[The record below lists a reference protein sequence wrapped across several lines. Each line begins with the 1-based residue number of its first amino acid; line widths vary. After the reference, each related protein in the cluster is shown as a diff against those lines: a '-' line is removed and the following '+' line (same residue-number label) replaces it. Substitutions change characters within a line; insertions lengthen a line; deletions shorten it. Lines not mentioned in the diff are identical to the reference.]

1 MIRHVRRSI
10 GQKLLF
16 AIGVPSVIFALGL
29 VAWMRHRT
37 RAAGADLDPAF
48 REGVAVLVLFGVAVT
63 TIHFVAMR
71 RLLEAPLARLMAA
84 LRRARASEFLHRVPV
99 ESEDELGA
107 LAQEFNTTLA
117 AITDLHARRLEDQAS
132 LAAMQREVALKQ
144 ALEARLR
151 ELTLLFDLSRRLVS
165 TLELEPLIASVT
177 GLVGRDL
184 GEHAFALLVAEDG
197 TGDLVVRGVS
207 GLPED
212 VVGTRIAADVGPA
225 GWATRAR
232 ATLHIP
238 DTRADARRPVLP
250 WQHAADGSILV
261 IPLLHQ
267 EACVGAL
274 AFFRPQADAF
284 TADEVRLLEAVAGP
298 VAIALENARLHQQ
311 MVRLS
316 QTDALTGVHNRRSLF
331 ARLELERESADRF
344 DHPVGLVLVDVDHFK
359 RFNDRFGHAAG
370 DDILRRVADA
380 LAGAVRKVD
389 LVARYGGEEFAVVV
403 ARADHAAAMAAGEKL
418 RAAVEG
424 FAIPHDGVEPARV
437 TISVGVAS
445 WPGDAGDLAGL
456 IDAADAALYAA
467 KRAGRNVVRGHEPG
481 MRTHP
486 GRKRDVRT
494 TADAEAG

>member
-1 MIRHVRRSI
+1 MLGSIRRSI
-10 GQKLLF
+10 GRKLLF
-16 AIGVPSVIFALGL
+16 AIGLPSVVFALGL

-63 TIHFVAMR
+63 TIHLVAMR
-71 RLLEAPLARLMAA
+71 RLLEVPLARLMAA

-99 ESEDELGA
+99 EREDELGA

-144 ALEARLR
+144 ALEARLK
-151 ELTLLFDLSRRLVS
+151 ELTLLYDLSRRLAS
-165 TLELEPLIASVT
+165 TLELDKLIASVT
-177 GLVGRDL
+177 ELVGRDL
-184 GEHAFALLVAEDG
+184 GDHAFALLVTEDG

-207 GLPED
+207 GLPDD
-212 VVGTRIAADVGPA
+212 VVGTRIPGVTGPA
-225 GWATRAR
+225 GWAAQAR

-238 DTRADARRPVLP
+238 DTRADPRRPVLP

-261 IPLLHQ
+261 VPLLQ
-267 EACVGAL
+267 QAACSGAL
-274 AFFRPQADAF
+274 AFFRPEAHAF
-284 TADEVRLLEAVAGP
+284 PGEEVRLLEAVAGP

-331 ARLELERESADRF
+331 SRLEMERERADRF
-344 DHPVGLVLVDVDHFK
+344 DHPMGLVLVDVDHFK

-370 DDILRRVADA
+370 DAILRQVAET

-403 ARADHAAAMAAGEKL
+403 ARADPAAALAAGEKL
-418 RAAVEG
+418 RAAVAAA
-424 FAIPHDGVEPARV
+424 AIPHEGVEPARV

-445 WPGDAGDLAGL
+445 WPDDAGDLAGL

-467 KRAGRNVVRGHEPG
+467 KRAGRNTVRGHEPG

>member
-1 MIRHVRRSI
+1 MIRSIRRSI
-10 GQKLLF
+10 GRKLLF
-16 AIGVPSVIFALGL
+16 AIGLPSIVFALCL
-29 VAWMRHRT
+29 VAWMRHTT

-63 TIHFVAMR
+63 AIHFVAMR

-84 LRRARASEFLHRVPV
+84 LGRARASEFLHRVPV

-132 LAAMQREVALKQ
+132 LVAMQREVALKQ
-144 ALEARLR
+144 ALEARLK
-151 ELTLLFDLSRRLVS
+151 ELTLLYELSRRLAS
-165 TLELEPLIASVT
+165 TLELEKLVGSVT

-184 GEHAFALLVAEDG
+184 GDHAFALLVTEEG

-212 VVGTRIAADVGPA
+212 VVGTRVAAGAGPA
-225 GWATRAR
+225 GWAAQAR

-238 DTRADARRPVLP
+238 DTRADPRRPVLP

-261 IPLLHQ
+261 VPLLQ
-267 EACVGAL
+267 PESCSGTL
-274 AFFRPQADAF
+274 AFFRPEANAF
-284 TADEVRLLEAVAGP
+284 PDEEVRLLEAVAGP

-331 ARLELERESADRF
+331 ARLEMERERADRF
-344 DHPVGLVLVDVDHFK
+344 DHPMGLVLVDVDHFK

-370 DDILRRVADA
+370 DDILRRVAET

-403 ARADHAAAMAAGEKL
+403 ARADHAAALAAGEKL
-418 RAAVEG
+418 RAAVEAA
-424 FAIPHDGVEPARV
+424 AIPHEGVAPARV

-445 WPGDAGDLAGL
+445 WPDDAGDLAGL

-467 KRAGRNVVRGHEPG
+467 KRAGRNTVCGHEPG

-494 TADAEAG
+494 TANAEAG

>member
-1 MIRHVRRSI
+1 MLRSLRRSI
-10 GQKLLF
+10 GRTLLL
-16 AIGVPSVIFALGL
+16 AIGLPSVVFALGL

-37 RAAGADLDPAF
+37 RTAGADLDPAF
-48 REGVAVLVLFGVAVT
+48 REGVAVLLLFGVAVT
-63 TIHFVAMR
+63 TIHMVAMR
-71 RLLEAPLARLMAA
+71 RLLEAPLARLMGA
-84 LRRARASEFLHRVPV
+84 LRRARETEFLRRVPV

-144 ALEARLR
+144 ALEARLK

-165 TLELEPLIASVT
+165 TLELEKLIASVT

-184 GEHAFALLVAEDG
+184 GDHAFALMVTEEG
-197 TGDLVVRGVS
+197 TGDVVVRGVS
-207 GLPED
+207 GLGEE
-212 VVGTRIAADVGPA
+212 VVGTRIAFGTGPA
-225 GWATRAR
+225 GWAAQAR

-238 DTRADARRPVLP
+238 DTRADPRRPVLP

-261 IPLLHQ
+261 VPLMHQ
-267 EACVGAL
+267 EACSGAL
-274 AFFRPQADAF
+274 AFFRPEANAF
-284 TADEVRLLEAVAGP
+284 PPEEVQLLEAVAGP

-331 ARLELERESADRF
+331 ARLEMERERADRF
-344 DHPVGLVLVDVDHFK
+344 DHPMGLVLVDVDHFK

-370 DDILRRVADA
+370 DDILRRVAET

-389 LVARYGGEEFAVVV
+389 LVARYGGEEFAVLV
-403 ARADHAAAMAAGEKL
+403 ARADHAAVLAAGEKL
-418 RAAVEG
+418 RAAVQAT
-424 FAIPHDGVEPARV
+424 AIPHEGVEPAVV

-445 WPGDAGDLAGL
+445 WPDDAGDLAGL
-456 IDAADAALYAA
+456 IDAADAALFAA

-486 GRKRDVRT
+486 GRKRDVQT
-494 TADAEAG
+494 TANAEAG